1 VRFHFTRLVDNEQSP
16 KLPIQAGWLLQ
27 RLGAD
32 LSHSY
37 NGVFWL
43 ENFSSPYWLNAGLSR
58 DRLICRNHLR
68 LVQDTEPCKSDWNLK
83 RWARSLHSWVGKP
96 RSLAER
102 DIIYPPLVEYR
113 EKGFRPKTC
122 LWLGISLRRSRHRH
136 SICSGSEEKKS
147 RGRDQGIAR
156 HLMPAIP

>member
-1 VRFHFTRLVDNEQSP
+1 MNKVQSFQFKRGGFFRGWGLILVI
-16 KLPIQAGWLLQ
+16 LITVYFGWRIFQ
-27 RLGAD
+27 
-32 LSHSY
+32 
-37 NGVFWL
+37 V
-43 ENFSSPYWLNAGLSR
+43 LNAGLSR